1 MKHNHIALNY
11 FAIIIFL
18 TGFFIACDKDYVSL
32 DSDIINNDNAIH
44 FNTEA
49 LKFDVLTFNKKLDPV
64 QTNNLPIN
72 LLGIYNNPLYGT
84 TVGNVVTKL
93 MPSSYDPTF
102 GENVVL
108 DSVILT
114 IPYFST
120 ALETNENG
128 DSTYE
133 LDSVF
138 GSAPIK
144 LSIYENNYFLRDF
157 DPNSEIGT
165 PQKYY
170 ANGSTGS
177 DIISPTQ
184 LEGRFLMDTTDFV
197 PSNLEIKLLDS
208 AGTITRLTPSL
219 RLKMDNAFW
228 QEKILDMEGEP
239 ELSNA
244 NNFNNYFRGIY
255 FKTEA
260 IGLEGNA
267 ALMTFNNT
275 NANITLYYTRDST
288 SEQGARVSSTFTF
301 TFSDKT
307 VNFLS
312 DLDFQI
318 PIGDETQGDEKLYLK
333 GAQGALAV
341 IDLFKGTIQDP
352 ETGLDV
358 PQLDYFRSKKGKW
371 LINEA
376 NIVFYVDQTT
386 VDGINEP
393 DRIYLYNLE
402 QGIPLVD
409 YFTDIEDN
417 LTPVNSKI
425 NHLGK
430 LERVD
435 DEPDGKGIRYKM
447 KITRHINNILL
458 NDSTNV
464 KLGLAVSANVNIE
477 GFNTQPSTLTT
488 DELVNKVPI
497 SSIVTP
503 EGTVLYGNN
512 TAIDEKKVYLE
523 IFYTEPKNN

>member
-1 MKHNHIALNY
+1 MKNKHIALKY
-11 FAIIIFL
+11 FAIIILL

-44 FNTEA
+44 FDTDA
-49 LKFDVLTFNKKLDPV
+49 LKFDVVTFNKKLDPV
-64 QTNNLPIN
+64 QTDNLPIN
-72 LLGIYNNPLYGT
+72 LLGIYNNSLYGT
-84 TVGNVVTKL
+84 TIGNVVSKL
-93 MPSSYDPTF
+93 TPSSYNPTF
-102 GENVVL
+102 GNNVVL

-114 IPYFST
+114 IPYFSSS
-120 ALETNENG
+120 LETNENG

-138 GSAPIK
+138 GTAPIK
-144 LSIYENNYFLRDF
+144 LSIYENNYFLRDY
-157 DPNSEIGT
+157 DPNAEIGT

-170 ANGSTGS
+170 SNGSTGS
-177 DIISPTQ
+177 DIISPNQ

-208 AGTITRLTPSL
+208 LGAITRLTPSL
-219 RLKMDNAFW
+219 RLTMDKAYW
-228 QEKILDMEGEP
+228 QEKILDKEGEP

-244 NNFNNYFRGIY
+244 NNFNNYFRGVY

-260 IGLEGNA
+260 IGPEGTAMLLN
-267 ALMTFNNT
+267 FNNT

-288 SEQGARVSSTFTF
+288 SEAGARVSSTFTF
-301 TFSDKT
+301 TFSNKT

-312 DLDFQI
+312 ELDYQI
-318 PIGDETQGDEKLYLK
+318 PTGNETLGDEKLFLK

-341 IDLFKGTIQDP
+341 VDLFKGTIQDP
-352 ETGLDV
+352 DTGLEV
-358 PQLDYFRSKKGKW
+358 TQLDYFKSKKGKW

-376 NIVFYVDQTT
+376 NIVFYVDQAT
-386 VDGINEP
+386 VDGIHEP
-393 DRIYLYNLE
+393 DKLYLYNLE
-402 QGIPLVD
+402 EGVPLVD
-409 YFTDIEDN
+409 YYSDSENTLAPI
-417 LTPVNSKI
+417 NSKN
-425 NHLGK
+425 NHLGR

-435 DEPDGKGIRYKM
+435 DEPEGKGIRYKM
-447 KITRHINNILL
+447 KLTRHINNILL

-464 KLGLAVSANVNIE
+464 KLGLAVSANVNLE
-477 GFNTQPSTLTT
+477 GYNTQPATLTT
-488 DELVNKVPI
+488 DELVNKTPI

-523 IFYTEPKNN
+523 IYYTESKKN

>member
-1 MKHNHIALNY
+1 MKNKHIALKY

-44 FNTEA
+44 FNSDA
-49 LKFDVLTFNKKLDPV
+49 MKFDVVTFNKKLDPV

-72 LLGIYNNPLYGT
+72 LLGIYNNPLYGA

-93 MPSSYDPTF
+93 TPSSYSPTF

-120 ALETNENG
+120 SLETNEDG
-128 DSTYE
+128 DSTYK

-138 GSAPIK
+138 GTAPIK
-144 LSIYENNYFLRDF
+144 LSIYENNYFLRDY

-165 PQKYY
+165 AQKYY

-184 LEGRFLMDTTDFV
+184 LEGRFLMDTTDFF
-197 PSNLEIKLLDS
+197 PSNAEIKLFDS
-208 AGTITRLTPSL
+208 IGTITRLTPSL
-219 RLKMDNAFW
+219 RLRMDKAYW
-228 QEKILDMEGEP
+228 QEKILDKEGEP

-255 FKTEA
+255 FKAEA

-267 ALMTFNNT
+267 ALMNFSNT
-275 NANITLYYTRDST
+275 NANITMYYTRDSS
-288 SEQGARVSSTFTF
+288 SEVGARVSNTYTLTFT
-301 TFSDKT
+301 DKT

-312 DLDFQI
+312 DLDYQI
-318 PIGDETQGDEKLYLK
+318 PTGDETQGDEKLYLK

-341 IDLFKGTIQDP
+341 IDLFNGTIQDP
-352 ETGLDV
+352 DTGLDV
-358 PQLDYFRSKKGKW
+358 SQLEYFKSKKGKW

-386 VDGINEP
+386 VDGIHEP
-393 DRIYLYNLE
+393 DRLYLYNLE
-402 QGIPLVD
+402 EGTPLVD
-409 YFTDIEDN
+409 YYSDAENNIA
-417 LTPVNSKI
+417 PVNSKI
-425 NHLGK
+425 NHLGR

-435 DEPDGKGIRYKM
+435 DELDGKGIRYKM

-464 KLGLAVSANVNIE
+464 KLGLAVCANVNIE
-477 GFNTQPSTLTT
+477 GFNTQPSILTT

-523 IFYTEPKNN
+523 IYYTESKNN